1 MIDLYSFG
9 KMEIQEQVYTKDLII
24 LPDKII
30 SPWWRVSG
38 HKIIMKDLLDVFAY
52 KFEILVIGTGYYGL
66 VKIDQEVYE
75 QAEKKDFSIITAKT
89 SKAVKLFNEN
99 QLTKTTIGA
108 FHLTC

>member
-1 MIDLYSFG
+1 MIDFYSFG
-9 KMEIQEQVYTKDLII
+9 KIKIQEQVFTKDLII
-24 LPDKII
+24 LPNKII
-30 SPWWRVSG
+30 SPWWRASG
-38 HKIIMKDLLDVFAY
+38 HKIIIEDLLEVFDY

-66 VKIDQEVYE
+66 VKIDRKVYE
-75 QAEKKDFSIITAKT
+75 ESEKKDFSIIATKT

>member
-1 MIDLYSFG
+1 MIDFYSFG
-9 KMEIQEQVYTKDLII
+9 KMKIQDQVFTKDLII

-38 HKIIMKDLLDVFAY
+38 HRIVMEDLLEVFAY

-66 VKIDQEVYE
+66 VKIDRDVYE
-75 QAEKKDFSIITAKT
+75 ESEKKDFLITAAKT
-89 SKAVKLFNEN
+89 SKAVTLFNEN
-99 QLTKTTIGA
+99 QLKKTTIGV